1 MIISDKHRFAFV
13 HIPKCA
19 GSSIRKVL
27 APYDDYEGW
36 FDGRIDTHPKYGRL
50 DFVHL
55 PLELLKEVLPQE
67 YEKVAAYDAY
77 ALVRDPRQRF
87 QSAFAQYVKMY
98 CGIEIAQMDTARM
111 ESEIVS
117 LTETLKAVGKVIPPE
132 LIHFSRQASFLGDD
146 SGEHVRNVFPIE
158 RIDQFLQALSTKI
171 GAPLTSAIREN
182 QTQVMRFSALRGPIL
197 QARRLVK
204 AVMPASA
211 FNKMRAA
218 GRSVLLRPVQDEIL
232 PVFRTQSV
240 GDFVNEHYAQDFEIY
255 AKARRDHPEG

>member
-1 MIISDKHRFAFV
+1 MIISDKHRFVFV

-27 APYDDYEGW
+27 APYDDYQGW
-36 FDGRIDTHPKYGRL
+36 FDGRVDPHPKYGRL

-55 PLELLKEVLPQE
+55 PLELLKEVLPKE
-67 YEKVAAYDAY
+67 YEKVTTYDAY
-77 ALVRDPRQRF
+77 ALVRAPRQRF

-98 CGIEIAQMDTARM
+98 RGIEIAQMDSARM
-111 ESEIVS
+111 ESEIAS

-146 SGEHVRNVFPIE
+146 SGEHVSNVFPLE
-158 RIDQFLQALSTKI
+158 RIDHLLQALSTKV
-171 GAPLTSAIREN
+171 GAPLNSEMREN
-182 QTQVMRFSALRGPIL
+182 QTQVMRFSALRGPVL

-204 AVMPASA
+204 AVMPKAA
-211 FNKMRAA
+211 FDTLRSA
-218 GRSVLLRPVQDEIL
+218 GRSVLMRPVQDEIL

-240 GDFVNEHYAQDFEIY
+240 VDFVDEHYALDFDIY
-255 AKARRDHPEG
+255 AKAQREHPAA